1 MAVDH
6 VLQWL
11 SLALRWT
18 HVITGIAWI
27 GTSFYFNWLNSR
39 IGAPQQAEPGVAGDL
54 WSVHGGG
61 FYRMVKYT
69 VAPARL
75 PETLHWF
82 KWEAYFTW
90 VTGAALLVL
99 IYYLQANIYLVDP
112 AVADI
117 GTGVAIAIGVGTLF
131 AGWWVYDLLCKS
143 PLGKRPVALVIVGFI
158 LATLVSYGLT
168 RVLSSRAAY
177 IHVGAL
183 IGTIMANNVFQVI
196 IPSQQQMVEAMKQ
209 GQPPNANVG
218 KQAALRSLHNNYL
231 TLPVLFIMV
240 SNHYPV
246 TYGHAWNWAIL
257 AAISVIGAGI
267 RHWFN
272 LRNQGRRSVWI
283 LPAAAVGM
291 LVLAYVTAGGRYG
304 GRVVVGG
311 AGGATGA
318 PGPRFA
324 DVRVVIAQRCAP
336 CHSSTPTEPAF
347 PSPPLGVALDTPEQ
361 IRTQAQ
367 RIYDVTIATRLMP
380 LGNLTGMTDEER
392 ELLGNWIR
400 EGARLRD

>member
-1 MAVDH
+1 MVLDHAV
-6 VLQWL
+6 QWL

-18 HVITGIAWI
+18 HVVTGMAWI

-39 IGAPQQAEPGVAGDL
+39 IAPPAMAEPGVAGEL

-61 FYRMVKYT
+61 FYRMVKYA

-90 VTGAALLVL
+90 ITGIALLVL
-99 IYYLQANIYLVDP
+99 IYYLQADIYLVDP
-112 AVADI
+112 GVAEI
-117 GTGVAIAIGVGTLF
+117 GTRAAVAIGVGTLIG
-131 AGWWVYDLLCKS
+131 GWIAYDLLCKS
-143 PLGKRPVALVIVGFI
+143 PLGNKPVGLAIVGLI
-158 LATLVSYGLT
+158 LAVAVSFGLT

-177 IHVGAL
+177 IHVGAI
-183 IGTIMANNVFQVI
+183 IGTIMAANVFRAI
-196 IPSQQQMVEAMKQ
+196 IPSQQEMVSAMQQ
-209 GQPPNANVG
+209 GRAPNAELG

-240 SNHYPV
+240 SNHYPA
-246 TYGHAWNWAIL
+246 TYGHEWNWAIL
-257 AAISVIGAGI
+257 GALSVIGAGT

-283 LPAAAVGM
+283 LPAAAVAM
-291 LVLAYVTAGGRYG
+291 VALVMGTAGDGG
-304 GRVVVGG
+304 GRRET
-311 AGGATGA
+311 AGVEDLGVS
-318 PGPRFA
+318 FA

-347 PSPPLGVALDTPEQ
+347 PSPPLGVALDTPLQ

-367 RIYDVTIATRLMP
+367 RIYDVTIATRTMP

-392 ELLGNWIR
+392 ELLGRWISAGARIR
-400 EGARLRD
+400 E